1 MHQGRLSNS
10 SWTALRRFRNGAL
23 NDIKRELRSGEVNL
37 NLATNTTT
45 KNPEFSAYV
54 SNRIIQ
60 PSSASYRVIT

>member
-37 NLATNTTT
+37 ATNTTT
-45 KNPEFSAYV
+45 KNPNSAYV